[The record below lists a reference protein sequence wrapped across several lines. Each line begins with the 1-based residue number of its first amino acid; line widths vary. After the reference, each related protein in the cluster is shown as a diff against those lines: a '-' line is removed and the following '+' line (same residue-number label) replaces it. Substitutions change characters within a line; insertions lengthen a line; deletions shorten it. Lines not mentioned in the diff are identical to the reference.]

1 MHSDSNYANGSI
13 LWDQGNSQGIS
24 YIETA
29 IERDYNKVVLGCE
42 LVRTF
47 MRQQGN
53 FEVADSYRERGNR
66 HYPILLLA
74 QEERSV
80 IRAKDEFI
88 SYNFSRDI
96 LRSLSRQLSDY
107 PQIKKSYIVQKS
119 LKYFPEEPLYV
130 LGVVRHRI
138 LGEEY
143 AYERDL
149 ELLYDLRANL
159 DFPYSIQI
167 VMLSFKRWKLKQV
180 LSRVPKSKIAF

>member
-1 MHSDSNYANGSI
+1 
-13 LWDQGNSQGIS
+13 
-24 YIETA
+24 
-29 IERDYNKVVLGCE
+29 
-42 LVRTF
+42 

-53 FEVADSYRERGNR
+53 FEVADCYRERGNR

-74 QEERSV
+74 QEERSA

-88 SYNFSRDI
+88 SHNLPRDI

-107 PQIKKSYIVQKS
+107 PQVKESYIVQKS

-138 LGEEY
+138 LAEEY
-143 AYERDL
+143 TYERDL

-159 DFPYSIQI
+159 DFPYLIEI
-167 VMLSFKRWKLKQV
+167 VILSFNKWKLKQV
-180 LSRVPKSKIAF
+180 LSRVPKSQIAF